1 MIKRTVAVILSSVL
15 VLGMIGCSDKK
26 EDANNDV
33 ASIKIETREAL
44 PGEWAQELTR
54 EEVTELNKEILSRV
68 EETATFYGLDYEIKE
83 EVKEDTNGLSI
94 NDNHINIDIE
104 DPEPNR
110 LESIYYG
117 FKQYGTNLASGE
129 LVMKISSVLDKE
141 AIKEEGTFDFGGTS
155 FAAFSEAFTGVT
167 SFDGVTDEISRD
179 YTELNNQIYN
189 MITGDNSATTIE
201 NNLNG
206 IRETISI
213 TDNFLLYTLQTK
225 EYQFK

>member
-1 MIKRTVAVILSSVL
+1 MIKRTVAIILSTVL
-15 VLGMIGCSDKK
+15 VLGMIGCSDNK

-33 ASIKIETREAL
+33 APIKVETREAL
-44 PGEWAQELTR
+44 PGEWSKDLTR
-54 EEVTELNKEILSRV
+54 EEVAELHKEVLSRV
-68 EETATFYGLDYEIKE
+68 EETATFYGLDYEVIE
-83 EVKEDTNGLSI
+83 EVKEDANGLSI

-110 LESIYYG
+110 LESMYYG
-117 FKQYGTNLASGE
+117 FKQYGTDLASGE
-129 LVMKISSVLDKE
+129 LVMKISSILDKK
-141 AIKEEGTFDFGGTS
+141 AIEEGTFDFGETS

-167 SFDGVTDEISRD
+167 GRD
-179 YTELNNQIYN
+179 YTELNQQIYD

-201 NNLNG
+201 NNLDG

-213 TDNFLLYTLQTK
+213 TDDFLLYTLQTK

>member
-1 MIKRTVAVILSSVL
+1 MIKRTVAIILSTVI

-33 ASIKIETREAL
+33 APIKVETRDVL
-44 PGEWAQELTR
+44 PGEWSKDLTR
-54 EEVTELNKEILSRV
+54 DEVTELNKEILARV
-68 EETATFYGLDYEIKE
+68 EETATFYGLEYEVTE
-83 EVKEDTNGLSI
+83 EVKEDANGLSI

-110 LESIYYG
+110 LESMYYG
-117 FKQYGTNLASGE
+117 FKQYGTDLASGE

-141 AIKEEGTFDFGGTS
+141 AIEEEGVFDFGGTS
-155 FAAFSEAFTGVT
+155 FAAFSEAFTGLT
-167 SFDGVTDEISRD
+167 GRD
-179 YTELNNQIYN
+179 YTELNQQIYD
-189 MITGDNSATTIE
+189 MITGDNNATTIE
-201 NNLNG
+201 NNLDG